1 MRITLIG
8 TGNVAT
14 SLLPALK
21 TAGHLVTQLHGRS
34 FKPEQVEGEVVIVC
48 VCDDAIPSVA
58 VKLADSSALV
68 VHTAGSIGV
77 EVIPS
82 ARRGVL
88 YPMQTFSRS
97 RQVKMSEVPL
107 FIESPTDLPLL
118 ETLAR
123 SVSRIVCQLDSE
135 GRRHLHLAAV
145 FASNFVNHC
154 YKLSADILRES
165 DIPFEVML
173 PLVDEVARKVH
184 ELSPQDAQTGP
195 AARGDRG
202 VMERQ
207 EAMLSGRKRE
217 IYKLMSQSIYDQL
230 RPIKD

>member
-21 TAGHLVTQLHGRS
+21 TAGHLVTQLHGRN
-34 FKPEQVEGEVVIVC
+34 FTPEEVEDEVVIVC
-48 VCDDAIPSVA
+48 VCDDAITSVA
-58 VKLADSSALV
+58 AKLADSSALV

-97 RQVKMSEVPL
+97 RKMSEVPL

-123 SVSRIVCQLDSE
+123 SVSRIVYPLDSE

-173 PLVDEVARKVH
+173 PLIDEVARKVH

-195 AARGDRG
+195 AARGDLG

-230 RPIKD
+230 RPNKD